1 MQQSTNFTKT
11 EPTVLYLLLKMKLR
25 VQLITLSQFTLILFN
40 KNLKFVEELPD
51 DRKRKSTYSAYSDF
65 NLLVLSLLKVIFR

>member
-40 KNLKFVEELPD
+40 KNLKFVEELPY
-51 DRKRKSTYSAYSDF
+51 DRKRKSTY
-65 NLLVLSLLKVIFR
+65 